1 MSSYVIAA
9 PEAFAVASGDL
20 TAIGEAI
27 KGAAAAAAPSTTGI
41 VVAAGDEVSAAI
53 TSFLGSYAQAF
64 QTLSAQATLFHAQ
77 FVRALSA
84 AGAAYAAVEA
94 ANVSTLQVLEQQ
106 AQSLGVFSPVRL
118 LTGHPLFGNGADGA
132 AGTGAA
138 GPGRPSNLPG
148 NTTNGGVGGAGS
160 GGVSSAPA
168 GVGGAVTNTATNAVT
183 ATIPPATNGVTGVKV
198 GFSILEIQVGPFGY
212 PAPTH
217 WYFPT
222 QADGSVHA
230 HGVIYLQH
238 GFGAIGWFYNSLAIQ
253 LAESTDSIVVV
264 PTVSSIPLPFGAWLI
279 GAPMQQAVASLFLGS
294 ETALNI
300 SANHAGYQGTLPVD
314 FIMTGHS
321 AGGGLATIAAGDYVA
336 DLGGNTADNHLLGV
350 VMFDGVAINSTSFAP
365 SIANLQTL
373 NIPDYVVAAPP
384 QAWNLNGAT
393 TNELVSLY
401 PGQFVGVELVN
412 GSHVDSML
420 GDKPVIDFA
429 SQLVTKFS
437 PGGNT
442 AAVYTLSTGWIN
454 DMYAGAGPT
463 DPIYGLYGT
472 TGGYLPPGGQQ
483 IILGPATGIVLPV

>member
-1 MSSYVIAA
+1 MSSYVIAVT
-9 PEAFAVASGDL
+9 EAFAAASRDL
-20 TAIGEAI
+20 TGIGEAI
-27 KGAAAAAAPSTTGI
+27 REASTAAAPPTTGIAAAAA
-41 VVAAGDEVSAAI
+41 DEVSTAI
-53 TSFLGSYAQAF
+53 ASFFGSYAEEFHTLTAQTMLF
-64 QTLSAQATLFHAQ
+64 QVQ
-77 FVRALSA
+77 FVRALGA
-84 AGAAYAAVEA
+84 ARAAYAAAEA
-94 ANVSTLQVLEQQ
+94 SNVSLLVQGLQQQ
-106 AQSLGVFSPVRL
+106 FFDQGFFSPFIY
-118 LTGHPLFGNGADGA
+118 LTGQPLFGKA
-132 AGTGAA
+132 AVGPAVTGTT
-138 GPGRPSNLPG
+138 GPGLAGRLLRG
-148 NTTNGGVGGAGS
+148 FFNGSLGTGS
-160 GGVSSAPA
+160 GGVSP
-168 GVGGAVTNTATNAVT
+168 GPGT
-183 ATIPPATNGVTGVKV
+183 PNGVTGVRE
-198 GFSILEIQVGPFGY
+198 GFSYLDIPVGPHGY
-212 PAPTH
+212 EAPTR

-222 QADGSVHA
+222 QADGSVDA
-230 HGVIYLQH
+230 RGVIYLQH
-238 GFGAIGWFYNSLAIQ
+238 GFLATGSYYSDLAIQ
-253 LAESTDSIVVV
+253 LAERTDSIVVV
-264 PTVSSIPLPFGAWLI
+264 STVSSIPLPSGAWLS
-279 GAPMQQAVASLFLGS
+279 GTQMQQAVGSLFLGS
-294 ETALNI
+294 ETALNV
-300 SANHAGYQGTLPVD
+300 SANQAGYHGMLPQS

-321 AGGGLATIAAGDYVA
+321 AGGGLATAAAGDYVA
-336 DLGGNTADNHLLGV
+336 ELGADTADNHLLGV